1 MQLQKICWNG
11 TIFVVSDFIFL
22 LTFNYSFRIFYSK
35 LYIYQILFFT
45 MDTSHHVYWEFKVF
59 KHVHIICICWCFS
72 TTETFGLLNLVQY
85 YFIDRVIFIYNFKG
99 INFPNLI
106 HSSIII
112 CWYLHMISL
121 WLVIFKYLIMGEL
134 NVFQNSLLLK

>member
-1 MQLQKICWNG
+1 MAL
-11 TIFVVSDFIFL
+11 FL
-22 LTFNYSFRIFYSK
+22 LFLISFFFWHSIIPSVFFIQNYISIRFYF
-35 LYIYQILFFT
+35 LLWTQVTMYIGNSRFLNTSILSVSVGVFFP
-45 MDTSHHVYWEFKVF
+45 
-59 KHVHIICICWCFS
+59 
-72 TTETFGLLNLVQY
+72 TTENVGLLNLVQY

-134 NVFQNSLLLK
+134 NVFQNSLWLK